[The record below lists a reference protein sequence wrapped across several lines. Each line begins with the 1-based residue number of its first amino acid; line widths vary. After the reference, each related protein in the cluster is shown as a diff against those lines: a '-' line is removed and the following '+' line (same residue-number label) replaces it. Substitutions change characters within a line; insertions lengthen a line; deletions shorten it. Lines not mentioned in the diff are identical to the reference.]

1 MIKKQG
7 SPLDLNMVEI
17 LHMKCAQASASSQ
30 CFAAMPL
37 SAVGLSPSGSMQH
50 GQGNSQ
56 CIDDICCRRCQQDL
70 CCCSR
75 REFFHGVLLRS
86 CFLFG
91 LCIVN
96 HSGLEA
102 AGLATCNSAVTI
114 VLSFGSVFSRVRNK
128 LITETRLIKGL
139 VLDHGARHPA
149 GFPVS
154 GDRNCQ

>member
-114 VLSFGSVFSRVRNK
+114 VLSFGSVFFSCQEQAHN
-128 LITETRLIKGL
+128 G
-139 VLDHGARHPA
+139 DPA
-149 GFPVS
+149 HQGPRFGPRRPTS
-154 GDRNCQ
+154 GWLPSLWRS